1 MPEPNPEYKTEQS
14 QQQSTQQ
21 QQLESS
27 PDHHPERILIVE
39 DETRIARILSIELSH
54 EGYVVDTADN
64 GRDGLDKATNG
75 EWDLIL
81 LDIMLPELN
90 GIEVLR
96 RIKAAALATPVI
108 FISARDTT
116 PDIVSGLD
124 LGASDYITKP
134 FEIEEVLARIRVCL
148 RDYAAKNQTAEPA
161 DSDELRLATLSLST
175 KSREVSRDERSIDL
189 TPKEF
194 DLLVYLLQH
203 PGEVLTREQIMQHV
217 WGYDFVGDTNTV
229 DVYIRYLRR
238 KIDYGF
244 KPQLIQTVR
253 GVGYCIKDPA
263 K

>member
-1 MPEPNPEYKTEQS
+1 MPEDKPEPKPEHKPQYSQQNNPEDRSDQ
-14 QQQSTQQ
+14 
-21 QQLESS
+21 
-27 PDHHPERILIVE
+27 PAERILIVE

-54 EGYVVDTADN
+54 EGYIVDTADN
-64 GRDGLDKATNG
+64 GRDGFDKATGG

-96 RIKAAALATPVI
+96 RIKAAGLATPVI
-108 FISARDTT
+108 FISARDET

-148 RDYAAKNQTAEPA
+148 REHAAKKLTAESA
-161 DSDELRLATLSLST
+161 DSDELHIATLSLNT
-175 KSREVSRDERSIDL
+175 KSREVTRDGQRIEL

-203 PGEVLTREQIMQHV
+203 PEEVLTREQIMQHV
-217 WGYDFVGDTNTV
+217 WGYDFIGDTNTV
-229 DVYIRYLRR
+229 DVYIRYVRR

-253 GVGYCIKDPA
+253 GVGYCIKDTTG
-263 K
+263 